1 MSGRTIILILL
12 LATALRVSLLAAAW
26 DRPTHP
32 FAPGAYDQ
40 APEGVQTPDSVGYL
54 YLADDV
60 RHGFFGGREPE
71 IFRTP
76 GYPIFLMLGS
86 VLGGPNHWWHVILIV
101 QLVIDVLLVYLT
113 YLLAWA
119 VFDPRA
125 AAWAAAFQAT
135 SAIAIASSM
144 RLLSDGLFAMLLTLA
159 VLLFVHYWKF
169 SRRWSLLASAAVLAA
184 GCYVRPTGLVFAA
197 ILATA
202 LLARAVG
209 RGLTSRRGP
218 ISEAHIGIGLLSP
231 RRAFLDLAMYAGIGI
246 LLLGPWVA
254 RNAVRA
260 DYRGFS
266 SFASDSVYADAVPE
280 LLAHLQPEKRGQAPF
295 SNNEKGAS
303 PLFSSPLFSDAEAGR
318 QYMRDL
324 DHADEIAHGPRTP
337 GQAARFRQEYSARV
351 IGEHP
356 WLYARL
362 HVKGVVGF
370 FLPGATDV
378 LEIAGLS
385 HGQRGTSDV
394 LRKQGP
400 WAAAKYYFGD
410 EGVPHRGAAMG
421 LTAIITTITAVQ
433 YLGVILFLVRRKWRG
448 NRGPGNRGLRPM
460 SSAKSVSVPDFP
472 RPISSESRKWGQA
485 PISNGEIG
493 ASPHFQPSLSFLLL
507 AMIVIASLLSG
518 PYGFPRYQTMIV
530 PLLSIFAAAGRPWSV
545 RRRE

>member
-12 LATALRVSLLAAAW
+12 LAAALRLALLACAWNNLAGVTTPDSTEYTSLCVSLL
-26 DRPTHP
+26 DGKFERSN
-32 FAPGAYDQ
+32 Q
-40 APEGVQTPDSVGYL
+40 
-54 YLADDV
+54 
-60 RHGFFGGREPE
+60 PE
-71 IFRTP
+71 IFRAP
-76 GYPIFLMLGS
+76 GYPLF
-86 VLGGPNHWWHVILIV
+86 LIV
-101 QLVIDVLLVYLT
+101 GVAGGWRAVLIFQLLIDMLLVYLT
-113 YLLAWA
+113 YLLAWS
-119 VFDPRA
+119 VFDRRA
-125 AAWAAAFQAT
+125 ALWAAAFQAT
-135 SAIAIASSM
+135 SAVAIASSM

-197 ILATA
+197 ILAAA
-202 LLARAVG
+202 LLVRAIRQG
-209 RGLTSRRGP
+209 PTSR
-218 ISEAHIGIGLLSP
+218 S
-231 RRAFLDLAMYAGIGI
+231 AFLDLAMYAGIGI

-280 LLAHLQPEKRGQAPF
+280 LLAHLPSEKTM
-295 SNNEKGAS
+295 
-303 PLFSSPLFSDAEAGR
+303 DAEAGR

-324 DHADEIAHGPRTP
+324 DRADEIAHGPRTP

-400 WAAAKYYFGD
+400 WAAAQYYFG
-410 EGVPHRGAAMG
+410 GSSVSHQAAAVG
-421 LTAIITTITAVQ
+421 LTILIVAITAVQ
-433 YLGVILFLVRRKWRG
+433 YLGVIVFLVRRRWRDS
-448 NRGPGNRGLRPM
+448 RGENRGLRPI
-460 SSAKSVSVPDFP
+460 SSAKSVSVP
-472 RPISSESRKWGQA
+472 
-485 PISNGEIG
+485 
-493 ASPHFQPSLSFLLL
+493 ASPAFRPSLSFLLL

-530 PLLSIFAAAGRPWSV
+530 PLLSIFAAAGRPWRV
-545 RRRE
+545 ERGA

>member
-12 LATALRVSLLAAAW
+12 LAAALRLSLLACAW
-26 DRPTHP
+26 NNL
-32 FAPGAYDQ
+32 A
-40 APEGVQTPDSVGYL
+40 GVTTPDTTDYTSLCGSL
-54 YLADDV
+54 LDGKFE
-60 RHGFFGGREPE
+60 RSNQPE
-71 IFRTP
+71 IFRAP
-76 GYPIFLMLGS
+76 GYPFFLVVGAAGGWRA
-86 VLGGPNHWWHVILIV
+86 VLIAQI
-101 QLVIDVLLVYLT
+101 VIDVLLVYLT

-119 VFDPRA
+119 VFDRRA
-125 AAWAAAFQAT
+125 AVWAAAFQAT

-159 VLLFVHYWKF
+159 LLLFVHYWKF

-197 ILATA
+197 ILAAA
-202 LLARAVG
+202 LLARAITAWRWRSTNVSDQADG
-209 RGLTSRRGP
+209 CP
-218 ISEAHIGIGLLSP
+218 LLP
-231 RRAFLDLAMYAGIGI
+231 RSAFFDLALYAGIGI
-246 LLLGPWVA
+246 LLLGPWVV

-266 SFASDSVYADAVPE
+266 SFASDSIYADAVPE
-280 LLAHLQPEKRGQAPF
+280 LLAHLPSEKRGQAPF
-295 SNNEKGAS
+295 SNDEKGA
-303 PLFSSPLFSDAEAGR
+303 SPLFSDAEAGR

-324 DHADEIAHGPRTP
+324 DRADEIAHGPRTP
-337 GQAARFRQEYSARV
+337 GQAARFRQEYSARI

-362 HVKGVVGF
+362 HVKGAVGF

-385 HGQRGTSDV
+385 RGQRGTSDV

-410 EGVPHRGAAMG
+410 ESVPHRGAAVG
-421 LTAIITTITAVQ
+421 LTAFITAIAAVQ
-433 YLGVILFLVRRKWRG
+433 YLGVVLFLVRRRWRE
-448 NRGPGNRGLRPM
+448 
-460 SSAKSVSVPDFP
+460 A
-472 RPISSESRKWGQA
+472 PISSANRKRGQA

-493 ASPHFQPSLSFLLL
+493 ASPLFRPSLAFLLF

-518 PYGFPRYQTMIV
+518 PYGFPRYQTMIF
-530 PLLSIFAAAGRPWSV
+530 PLLSIFAAAGFRKRTIP
-545 RRRE
+545 